1 MAKCKKKKKAMAESK
16 PAEIVGYLIEV
27 NKLQAV
33 LLNQLKESLR
43 LKKTKK
49 SMCQPKHG

>member
-1 MAKCKKKKKAMAESK
+1 MAKRKKKKKAKAESE

-33 LLNQLKESLR
+33 LLNQLKESL
-43 LKKTKK
+43 
-49 SMCQPKHG
+49 QPKKGERL